1 MIDKIKKHSY
11 NISVITGMILHVS
24 FIQFDPLGLS
34 SIHYYL
40 PIIYIPI
47 AWSLVMVMLGISIK
61 QAYSR
66 VNSNENI
73 WTSDDKQD

>member
-11 NISVITGMILHVS
+11 NLSVVTGIILHVS

-47 AWSLVMVMLGISIK
+47 AWSLVMVLLAISIK
-61 QAYSR
+61 QAYNR
-66 VNSNENI
+66 VNSNDKI
-73 WTSDDKQD
+73 WTSDDKNE